1 MTATPEDWEIL
12 GLEPDADLA
21 KVRRAHRERRA
32 LYEGETL
39 ATYNL
44 FEDDE
49 RRELVAR
56 IDLAYERIVG
66 CAPRA
71 DAGGLDAATATAEAD
86 VPSGPAPDP
95 AAEPGPFLR
104 HHRLL
109 RGVSLHHVEVE
120 TKIGVAI
127 LERIEN
133 EDFDALPAAVFVR
146 GHVEQFA
153 REIGVADPAVFAK
166 SYLKKMQG
174 EPEAER

>member
-12 GLEPDADLA
+12 GLEPDADIS

-32 LYEGETL
+32 LYQAETL

-44 FEDDE
+44 LEDEE
-49 RRELVAR
+49 RMELVAR
-56 IDLAYERIVG
+56 IDMAYERIVG
-66 CAPRA
+66 SAPRGLPGA
-71 DAGGLDAATATAEAD
+71 LDAAAATAEAD

-95 AAEPGPFLR
+95 AAEPGPHLR
-104 HHRLL
+104 HQRLV
-109 RGVSLHHVEVE
+109 RGVSLHHVEAA

-153 REIGVADPAVFAK
+153 REVGIADPAGFAK
-166 SYLKKMQG
+166 TYLKNMQG
-174 EPEAER
+174 APEDDR